1 MPHSSLKN
9 FQDRNVQIGLACDHG
24 GFELKEELKTF
35 LKSLGAEPIDL
46 GTLNEESVDY
56 PDFGVLVAE
65 KVSRG
70 ELEKGILICGTG
82 IGMSIVANK
91 FPRVRAA
98 LANDL
103 YSSRCSRAHNDANI
117 LIIGGRIVGKEL
129 AKEIVKVWLET
140 PFAGGRHKRR
150 LEKIEALEK
159 KNFKN

>member
-1 MPHSSLKN
+1 M
-9 FQDRNVQIGLACDHG
+9 QIGLACDHG

-35 LKSLGAEPIDL
+35 LKSLGVEPIDL
-46 GTLNEESVDY
+46 GTFNEDSVDY

-82 IGMSIVANK
+82 IGMSIVANR
-91 FPRVRAA
+91 FPRIRAA

-103 YSSRCSRAHNDANI
+103 YSSRCSREHNDANI

-140 PFAGGRHKRR
+140 PFAGGRHKKR
-150 LEKIEALEK
+150 LEKIEALEHEK
-159 KNFKN
+159 FKR